1 LRKLRVCSRFFGC
14 VSGVAGCGGVV
25 NTRELGR
32 LGERIAESFLVLK
45 GFGVF
50 RKNVVYA
57 GREIDL
63 LVRKGTLLV
72 AVEVKLRR
80 GESFGRAVEAV
91 DERKLA
97 RVRQAL
103 EGVLSGMTLPLVPR
117 VDVVVIDVDADMS
130 RMTVQH
136 IEAVC

>member
-1 LRKLRVCSRFFGC
+1 M
-14 VSGVAGCGGVV
+14 

-32 LGERIAESFLVLK
+32 LGERIAESFLILK
-45 GFGVF
+45 GFEVV
-50 RKNVVYA
+50 RRNVVYA

-91 DERKLA
+91 DQRKLV

-103 EGVLSGMTLPLVPR
+103 EGVLGCTSQRFVPR
-117 VDVVVIDVDADMS
+117 VDVVVIDVDSDMS
-130 RMTVQH
+130 RMIVQH
-136 IEAVC
+136 IEAVY

>member
-1 LRKLRVCSRFFGC
+1 M
-14 VSGVAGCGGVV
+14 
-25 NTRELGR
+25 NTRELGG
-32 LGERIAESFLVLK
+32 LGERIAESFLALK
-45 GFGVF
+45 GLVVV
-50 RKNVVYA
+50 RRNIVYA

-63 LVRKGTLLV
+63 LARKGTLLV

-80 GESFGRAVEAV
+80 GESFGRAVEAI
-91 DERKLA
+91 DQRKLA

-103 EGVLSGMTLPLVPR
+103 EGVLAGMSQPLAPR

-130 RMTVQH
+130 RMTVEH

>member
-1 LRKLRVCSRFFGC
+1 M
-14 VSGVAGCGGVV
+14 

-45 GFGVF
+45 GFEVV
-50 RKNVVYA
+50 RRNIVYA

-63 LVRKGTLLV
+63 LARKGTLLV

-91 DERKLA
+91 DRRKLV

-103 EGVLSGMTLPLVPR
+103 EGVLGGTAQPLVPR
-117 VDVVVIDVDADMS
+117 VDVVVIDVDSDMS
-130 RMTVQH
+130 RMIVQH
-136 IEAVC
+136 IEAVY

>member
-1 LRKLRVCSRFFGC
+1 M
-14 VSGVAGCGGVV
+14 
-25 NTRELGR
+25 NTRELGG
-32 LGERIAESFLVLK
+32 LGERIAESFLALK
-45 GFGVF
+45 GFGLV

-63 LVRKGTLLV
+63 LMRKGALLV

-91 DERKLA
+91 DRRKVA
-97 RVRQAL
+97 RVQQAL
-103 EGVLSGMTLPLVPR
+103 EGVLRGMAQPLVPR

>member
-1 LRKLRVCSRFFGC
+1 M
-14 VSGVAGCGGVV
+14 
-25 NTRELGR
+25 NTREVGG

-45 GFGVF
+45 GFVVV
-50 RKNVVYA
+50 RRNVVYA

-63 LVRKGTLLV
+63 LVRKGMLLV

-91 DERKLA
+91 DQRKLA

-103 EGVLSGMTLPLVPR
+103 EGVLGGMTEPLVPR